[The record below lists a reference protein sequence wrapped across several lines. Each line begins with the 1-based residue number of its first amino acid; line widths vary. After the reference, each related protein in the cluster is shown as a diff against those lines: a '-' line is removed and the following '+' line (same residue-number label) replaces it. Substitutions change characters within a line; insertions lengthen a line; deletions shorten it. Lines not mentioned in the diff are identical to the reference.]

1 MADLSD
7 LIVAAA
13 MIDEIEPP
21 DGRPLAHV
29 LGGAG
34 LHALA
39 GAALWS
45 ADPVLVSGAGE
56 DAGAVFGPWFAEN
69 RVSMRGMRQR
79 PGPTPVN
86 RIVYASEDSR
96 TERSVLGAERLALMH
111 PTPDDIVA
119 VSPGAR
125 SAYVFARMT
134 DGLLACLA
142 RLRAEQ
148 GLVVLWEI
156 ALDAATPDN
165 LPAIRAAMAGLD
177 AFSLNLDEARRI
189 FGDHDET
196 ALVARLRDLGAPTI
210 FLRLGRRGS
219 IAITAAGAAF
229 VPSVAVTAID
239 VTGGGNAYSGGA
251 LAALAAGDDAVTAA
265 RKGTVSAALCVSQ
278 RGVFSPRAPL
288 AAMQAQQFLSA
299 LKPEPLT

>member
-1 MADLSD
+1 MAEPSD

-13 MIDEIEPP
+13 MIDEIEQA
-21 DGRPLAHV
+21 DGSVLDPV

-56 DAGAVFGPWFAEN
+56 DVGSLFGPWFAEN
-69 RVSMRGMRQR
+69 GLSLRGMRQR

-96 TERSVLGAERLALMH
+96 SERSVLGAERLALMH
-111 PTPDDIVA
+111 PMPDDILA
-119 VSPGAR
+119 AAAGAR

-142 RLRAEQ
+142 GLRSRQ
-148 GLVVLWEI
+148 RLVVLWEI
-156 ALDAATPDN
+156 ALDAATPQN
-165 LPAIRAAMAGLD
+165 LPTIRAAMTGLD
-177 AFSLNLDEARRI
+177 AFSLNLDEAHRI
-189 FGDHDET
+189 FGEDDET
-196 ALVARLRDLGAPTI
+196 RLLARLRDLGAPTV

-219 IAITAAGAAF
+219 IAITADDASL
-229 VPSVAVTAID
+229 VPSLPVTAID

-251 LAALAAGDDAVTAA
+251 LAALASGDDALTAA
-265 RKGTVSAALCVSQ
+265 RKATASAALCVSQ
-278 RGVFSPRAPL
+278 RGVFAPRAPHV
-288 AAMQAQQFLSA
+288 AAQARQFLSS
-299 LKPEPLT
+299 LQPEHIS